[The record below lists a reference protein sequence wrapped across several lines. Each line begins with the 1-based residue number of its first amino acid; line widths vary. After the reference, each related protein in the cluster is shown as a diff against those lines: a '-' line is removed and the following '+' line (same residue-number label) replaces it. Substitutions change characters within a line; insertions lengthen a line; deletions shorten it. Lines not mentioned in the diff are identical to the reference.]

1 MAGPRSLLLLIVAIC
16 GCISWVAGV
25 SSDPIIVVG
34 AGMSGLGAALALAEQ
49 GFCNITVLEARNR
62 TGGRTFTDYSLG
74 ASAEMGAGWVH
85 GLKNN
90 PVGERCT
97 DAGIDVTAFSW
108 QDGDMWNENGV
119 IVPES
124 DYTKIEDDYGALIE
138 AVQKYADAQVPPR
151 PVSRSRRATQP
162 AGMRC
167 EFGRIHPQQPA
178 FASSL
183 PFCTIEDSWAGPGC
197 VPEQRDQRGPSRSHQ

>member
-1 MAGPRSLLLLIVAIC
+1 
-16 GCISWVAGV
+16 
-25 SSDPIIVVG
+25 
-34 AGMSGLGAALALAEQ
+34 MSGLGAALALAEQ

-74 ASAEMGAGWVH
+74 ASAELGAGWVH

-151 PVSRSRRATQP
+151 PSRRSRLATQP

-167 EFGRIHPQQPA
+167 EDALRVWPHP
-178 FASSL
+178 SSATSVCIL
-183 PFCTIEDSWAGPGC
+183 VA
-197 VPEQRDQRGPSRSHQ
+197 VLYH